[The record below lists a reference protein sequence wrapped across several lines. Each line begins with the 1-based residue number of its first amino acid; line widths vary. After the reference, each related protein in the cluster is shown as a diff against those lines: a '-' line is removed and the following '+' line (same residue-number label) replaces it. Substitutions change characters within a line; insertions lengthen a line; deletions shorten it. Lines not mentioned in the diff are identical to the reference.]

1 VTRLTSKSTRRDT
14 KLIWCGIDIHH
25 LKYFVVLS
33 EELHF
38 GRAAQRLHM
47 AQPPLSQR
55 IKDLEKELG
64 VELFHRR
71 RTGVELSEAGA
82 LLLEH
87 ARKVLDGV
95 AMAQESMRRIRP
107 GASGVLQ
114 AAVPPD
120 TNPRALQVMV
130 ETFGAAAPDVL
141 LNLHELTTVEQVER
155 LRDGELDVAV
165 VRHPLSSV
173 GFESGP
179 VASKALGVVLNAA
192 HPLASQPS
200 IGLRELQGNPL
211 IIFPRHMAPPLY
223 DHFLQSCRDAGYLPA
238 AIVHARNQHFTHGLI
253 LAGRGVHFN
262 EEPWTALPA
271 GIVWR
276 PLEDEPL
283 AWRTSALWLKSRR
296 SAETDAFAAAV
307 TAGLRAGGHG

>member
-1 VTRLTSKSTRRDT
+1 M
-14 KLIWCGIDIHH
+14 DIHH
-25 LKYFVVLS
+25 LKYFVAVS

-55 IKDLEKELG
+55 IKDLETELG
-64 VELFHRR
+64 VRLFHRR

-95 AMAQESMRRIRP
+95 ADAQESMRRIRP

-120 TNPRALQVMV
+120 TNPRALRVIV
-130 ETFGAAAPDVL
+130 EIFASAAPDVL

-165 VRHPLSSV
+165 VRHPLDSV

-179 VASKALGVVLNAA
+179 VASKALGVTLNSS
-192 HPLASQPS
+192 HPLASQTAVR
-200 IGLRELQGNPL
+200 LRDLQGDPL
-211 IIFPRHMAPPLY
+211 IIFPRQMAPPLY
-223 DHFLQSCRDAGYLPA
+223 DHFLQTCRDAGYLPA
-238 AIVHARNQHFTHGLI
+238 AIVHARNPHFTHGLI

-262 EEPWTALPA
+262 EEPWT
-271 GIVWR
+271 
-276 PLEDEPL
+276 
-283 AWRTSALWLKSRR
+283 
-296 SAETDAFAAAV
+296 
-307 TAGLRAGGHG
+307 

>member
-1 VTRLTSKSTRRDT
+1 MDL
-14 KLIWCGIDIHH
+14 HH

-55 IKDLEKELG
+55 IRDLEKELG
-64 VELFHRR
+64 VLLFHRR

-87 ARKVLDGV
+87 ARGVLDHV

-107 GASGVLQ
+107 GASGILQ
-114 AAVPPD
+114 VAVPPD
-120 TNPRALQVMV
+120 TNPAALSTMV
-130 ETFGAAAPDVL
+130 SSFGAAAPDVL

-179 VASKALGVVLNAA
+179 LFSRALGVVLNAA
-192 HPLASQPS
+192 HPLASLSSVPL
-200 IGLRELQGNPL
+200 GDLAGNPL
-211 IIFPRHMAPPLY
+211 IIFPRHMAPTLY
-223 DHFLQSCRDAGYLPA
+223 DSFLHTCRDAGYLPA

-253 LAGRGVHFN
+253 MAGRGVHFN
-262 EEPWTALPA
+262 EKPWTPLPA

-276 PLEDEPL
+276 PLVGDPL

-296 SAETDAFAAAV
+296 SAETDAFVAAV
-307 TAGLRAGGHG
+307 GAGLEAGGHEGSA

>member
-1 VTRLTSKSTRRDT
+1 M
-14 KLIWCGIDIHH
+14 DIHH

-64 VELFHRR
+64 VLLFHRR
-71 RTGVELSEAGA
+71 RTGVELSEPGA

-114 AAVPPD
+114 VAVPPD

-130 ETFGAAAPDVL
+130 ESFAAAAPDVL
-141 LNLHELTTVEQVER
+141 LSLHELTTLEQVER

-179 VASKALGVVLNAA
+179 VAGKALGVVLNAD
-192 HPLASQPS
+192 HPVAQKAS
-200 IGLRELQGNPL
+200 IGLRELQGTPL
-211 IIFPRHMAPPLY
+211 IIFPRSMAPALY
-223 DHFLQSCRDAGYLPA
+223 DHFLQTCRDAGYLPA

-262 EEPWTALPA
+262 EEPWTGLPS

-276 PLEDEPL
+276 PLEGDPL
-283 AWRTSALWLKSRR
+283 SWRTSAIWLKSRR
-296 SAETDAFAAAV
+296 SAETDAFANAV
-307 TAGLRAGGHG
+307 TAGLRAGGHS

>member
-1 VTRLTSKSTRRDT
+1 MDL
-14 KLIWCGIDIHH
+14 HH

-64 VELFHRR
+64 VQLFHRR

-87 ARKVLDGV
+87 ARGVLDHV

-107 GASGVLQ
+107 GASGILQ
-114 AAVPPD
+114 VAVPPD
-120 TNPRALQVMV
+120 TNPVALSTMV
-130 ETFGAAAPDVL
+130 SFFAASAPDVL

-179 VASKALGVVLNAA
+179 VFSRALGVVMNAS
-192 HPLASQPS
+192 HPLASAS
-200 IGLRELQGNPL
+200 SVRLGDLAGSPL
-211 IIFPRHMAPPLY
+211 IIFPRHMAPTLY
-223 DHFLQSCRDAGYLPA
+223 DSFLHTCRDAGYLPA

-253 LAGRGVHFN
+253 MAGRGVHFN
-262 EEPWTALPA
+262 EEPWTPLPA

-276 PLEDEPL
+276 PLVGDPL

-296 SAETDAFAAAV
+296 SAETDAFVAAV
-307 TAGLRAGGHG
+307 GVGLAAGGHG

>member
-14 KLIWCGIDIHH
+14 KLISCGIDIHH

-55 IKDLEKELG
+55 IKDLERELG
-64 VELFHRR
+64 VQLFHRR

-114 AAVPPD
+114 VAVPPD

-130 ETFGAAAPDVL
+130 ETFEAAVPDVL

-173 GFESGP
+173 GFDFGP
-179 VASKALGVVLNAA
+179 VVSKALGVVLNAA
-192 HPLASQPS
+192 HPLASQRS
-200 IGLRELQGNPL
+200 IGLRDLQGNPL

-223 DHFLQSCRDAGYLPA
+223 DDFLQSCRDAGYLPA

-262 EEPWTALPA
+262 EEPWTSLPA

-276 PLEDEPL
+276 SLEDEPL

-296 SAETDAFAAAV
+296 STETDSFAAAV
-307 TAGLRAGGHG
+307 TAGLRAGGHT

>member
-1 VTRLTSKSTRRDT
+1 MDF
-14 KLIWCGIDIHH
+14 HH

-87 ARKVLDGV
+87 ARGVLDHM

-107 GASGVLQ
+107 GASGILQ

-120 TNPRALQVMV
+120 TNPVALSTMV
-130 ETFGAAAPDVL
+130 SSFSSLAPDVL

-179 VASKALGVVLNAA
+179 VFSRALGVVLNAS
-192 HPLASQPS
+192 HPLASLDSARLGDLP
-200 IGLRELQGNPL
+200 GNPL
-211 IIFPRHMAPPLY
+211 IIFPRHMAPTLY
-223 DHFLQSCRDAGYLPA
+223 DSFLHTCRDAGYLPA

-253 LAGRGVHFN
+253 MAGRGVHFN
-262 EEPWTALPA
+262 EEPWTPLPS

-276 PLEDEPL
+276 PLVGDPL

-296 SAETDAFAAAV
+296 SAETDAFVAAV
-307 TAGLRAGGHG
+307 GAGLEAGGHGR

>member
-1 VTRLTSKSTRRDT
+1 M
-14 KLIWCGIDIHH
+14 DIHH

-64 VELFHRR
+64 VLLFHRR
-71 RTGVELSEAGA
+71 RSGVELSEAGA

-87 ARKVLDGV
+87 ARNVLDNV

-107 GASGVLQ
+107 GASGILQ
-114 AAVPPD
+114 VAVPPD
-120 TNPRALQVMV
+120 TNPRALSAMV
-130 ETFGAAAPDVL
+130 AAFGDAAPDVL

-179 VASKALGVVLNAA
+179 VLSRALGVVLNAS
-192 HPLASQPS
+192 HPLASLDS
-200 IGLRELQGNPL
+200 VRLGDLSGNPL

-223 DHFLQSCRDAGYLPA
+223 DSFLQTCRDAGYLPA

-262 EEPWTALPA
+262 EEPWTPLPS
-271 GIVWR
+271 GVVWR
-276 PLEDEPL
+276 PIVGDPL

-296 SAETDAFAAAV
+296 SAETDAFVAAV
-307 TAGLRAGGHG
+307 GAGLAAGGHG

>member
-1 VTRLTSKSTRRDT
+1 MDL
-14 KLIWCGIDIHH
+14 HH

-64 VELFHRR
+64 VLLFHRR

-87 ARKVLDGV
+87 ARGVLDHV

-107 GASGVLQ
+107 GASGILQ
-114 AAVPPD
+114 VAVPPD
-120 TNPRALQVMV
+120 TNPVALSTMV
-130 ETFGAAAPDVL
+130 SFFAASAPDVL

-179 VASKALGVVLNAA
+179 LYSRALGVVLNAS
-192 HPLASQPS
+192 HPLASLSSVPL
-200 IGLRELQGNPL
+200 GDLAGNPL
-211 IIFPRHMAPPLY
+211 IIFPRHMAPTLY
-223 DHFLQSCRDAGYLPA
+223 DSFLQTCRDAGYLPA

-253 LAGRGVHFN
+253 MAGRGVHFN
-262 EEPWTALPA
+262 EEPWTPLPE

-276 PLEDEPL
+276 PLVSDPL

-296 SAETDAFAAAV
+296 SAETDAFVEAV
-307 TAGLRAGGHG
+307 GAGLEAGGHG

>member
-1 VTRLTSKSTRRDT
+1 MDL
-14 KLIWCGIDIHH
+14 HH

-64 VELFHRR
+64 VQLFHRR
-71 RTGVELSEAGA
+71 RTGVELSEPGA

-87 ARKVLDGV
+87 ARNVLENV
-95 AMAQESMRRIRP
+95 AMAQESIRRIRP

-114 AAVPPD
+114 VAVPPD
-120 TNPRALQVMV
+120 TNPRSLKVMV
-130 ETFGAAAPDVL
+130 ESFASAVPDVL
-141 LNLHELTTVEQVER
+141 LNLHELTTMEQVER

-165 VRHPLSSV
+165 VRHPLNSV

-179 VASKALGVVLNAA
+179 VSSNPLGVVLNAS
-192 HPLASQPS
+192 HPLASQSS
-200 IGLRELQGNPL
+200 IRLQDLQGNPL
-211 IIFPRHMAPPLY
+211 IIFPRLMAPPLY
-223 DHFLQSCRDAGYLPA
+223 DHFLHTCRDAGYLPS
-238 AIVHARNQHFTHGLI
+238 AIVHARSQHFTHGLI
-253 LAGRGVHFN
+253 LAGRGIHFN
-262 EEPWTALPA
+262 ESPWTELPD

-276 PLEDEPL
+276 PLDSDPL
-283 AWRTSALWLKSRR
+283 AWRTSAIWLKSRR
-296 SAETDAFAAAV
+296 SAETDAFAEAV
-307 TAGLRAGGHG
+307 TAGLHAGKP

>member
-1 VTRLTSKSTRRDT
+1 MFAFMDL
-14 KLIWCGIDIHH
+14 HH
-25 LKYFVVLS
+25 LRYFVVLS

-64 VELFHRR
+64 VQLFHRR
-71 RTGVELSEAGA
+71 RTGVELSESGA

-87 ARKVLDGV
+87 ARKVLENV

-107 GASGVLQ
+107 GASGILQ
-114 AAVPPD
+114 VAVPPD
-120 TNPRALQVMV
+120 TNPRSLKVIVTSFASAV
-130 ETFGAAAPDVL
+130 PDVL
-141 LNLHELTTVEQVER
+141 LNLHELTTKEQVER

-165 VRHPLSSV
+165 VRHPLSGV

-179 VASKALGVVLNAA
+179 ILSCALGVVLNAS
-192 HPLASQPS
+192 HPLASQSS
-200 IGLRELQGNPL
+200 IRLQDLQGNPL
-211 IIFPRHMAPPLY
+211 IIFPRLMAPPLY
-223 DHFLQSCRDAGYLPA
+223 DHFLHTCRDAGYLPS

-262 EEPWTALPA
+262 ESPWTELPE

-276 PLEDEPL
+276 PLEEAPL
-283 AWRTSALWLKSRR
+283 AWRTSVLWLKSRR
-296 SAETDAFAAAV
+296 SAETDAFASAV
-307 TAGLRAGGHG
+307 TVGLQAGGHS

>member
-1 VTRLTSKSTRRDT
+1 M
-14 KLIWCGIDIHH
+14 DIHH

-38 GRAAQRLHM
+38 GRAAARLHM

-64 VELFHRR
+64 VLLFNRQR
-71 RTGVELSEAGA
+71 SGVELSEAGA

-87 ARKVLDGV
+87 ARNVLDNV

-107 GASGVLQ
+107 GASGILQ
-114 AAVPPD
+114 VAVPPD

-130 ETFGAAAPDVL
+130 EAFSAVAPDVL
-141 LNLHELTTVEQVER
+141 LNLHELTTGEQVDR

-179 VASKALGVVLNAA
+179 VASKALGVVLNAS
-192 HPLASQPS
+192 HPLATQSS
-200 IGLRELQGNPL
+200 VRLRDLQGNPL
-211 IIFPRHMAPPLY
+211 IVFPRHMAPPLY
-223 DHFLQSCRDAGYLPA
+223 DHFLQTCRDAGYLPA

-262 EEPWTALPA
+262 EEPWTELPA

-276 PLEDEPL
+276 PLEEAPL

-296 SAETDAFAAAV
+296 SAETDAFANAV
-307 TAGLRAGGHG
+307 IAGLRAGGHS

>member
-1 VTRLTSKSTRRDT
+1 MDL
-14 KLIWCGIDIHH
+14 HH

-64 VELFHRR
+64 VQLFHRR

-87 ARKVLDGV
+87 ARGVLDHV

-114 AAVPPD
+114 VAVPPD
-120 TNPRALQVMV
+120 TNPVALSTMV
-130 ETFGAAAPDVL
+130 SSFDLSSPDVL

-179 VASKALGVVLNAA
+179 VFSRALGVVLNAS
-192 HPLASQPS
+192 HPLASS
-200 IGLRELQGNPL
+200 SSVRLGDLAGSPL
-211 IIFPRHMAPPLY
+211 IIFPRHMAPTLY
-223 DHFLQSCRDAGYLPA
+223 DSFLHTCRDAGYLPA

-262 EEPWTALPA
+262 EEPWTPLPS

-276 PLEDEPL
+276 PLVGDPL

-296 SAETDAFAAAV
+296 SAETDAFVAAV
-307 TAGLRAGGHG
+307 GAGLGAGGHG

>member
-1 VTRLTSKSTRRDT
+1 MDL
-14 KLIWCGIDIHH
+14 HH

-64 VELFHRR
+64 VLLFHRR

-87 ARKVLDGV
+87 ARGVLDHV

-107 GASGVLQ
+107 GASGILQ
-114 AAVPPD
+114 VAVPPD
-120 TNPRALQVMV
+120 TNPVALSTMV
-130 ETFGAAAPDVL
+130 SSFGAAAPDVL

-155 LRDGELDVAV
+155 VRAGELDVAV

-179 VASKALGVVLNAA
+179 LYSRALGVVMNAA
-192 HPLASQPS
+192 HPLASLSSVPL
-200 IGLRELQGNPL
+200 GDLAGNPL

-223 DHFLQSCRDAGYLPA
+223 DSFLQTCRDAGYLPA

-253 LAGRGVHFN
+253 MAGRGVHFN
-262 EEPWTALPA
+262 EEPWTPLPA

-276 PLEDEPL
+276 PLVGDPL

-296 SAETDAFAAAV
+296 SAETDAFVAAV
-307 TAGLRAGGHG
+307 GAGLEAGGHG

>member
-1 VTRLTSKSTRRDT
+1 V
-14 KLIWCGIDIHH
+14 DIHH
-25 LKYFVVLS
+25 LKYFVAVS

-55 IKDLEKELG
+55 IKDLETELG
-64 VELFHRR
+64 VRLFHRR

-95 AMAQESMRRIRP
+95 ADAQESMRRIRP

-120 TNPRALQVMV
+120 TNPRALRVIV
-130 ETFGAAAPDVL
+130 EIFASAAPDVL

-165 VRHPLSSV
+165 VRHPLDSV

-179 VASKALGVVLNAA
+179 VASKALGVTLNSS
-192 HPLASQPS
+192 HPLASQTAVR
-200 IGLRELQGNPL
+200 LRDLQGDPL
-211 IIFPRHMAPPLY
+211 IIFPRQMAPPLY
-223 DHFLQSCRDAGYLPA
+223 DHFLQTCRDAGYLPA
-238 AIVHARNQHFTHGLI
+238 AIVHARNPHFTHGLI

-262 EEPWTALPA
+262 EEPWTELPA

-276 PLEDEPL
+276 PLHGGPL
-283 AWRTSALWLKSRR
+283 AWRTSALWLKSRH
-296 SAETDAFAAAV
+296 SAETDAFTAAV
-307 TAGLRAGGHG
+307 SAGLRAGGHR

>member
-1 VTRLTSKSTRRDT
+1 MDL
-14 KLIWCGIDIHH
+14 HH

-55 IKDLEKELG
+55 IKDLETELG
-64 VELFHRR
+64 VQLFHRR
-71 RTGVELSEAGA
+71 RTGVELSEPGA

-87 ARKVLDGV
+87 ARNVLENV
-95 AMAQESMRRIRP
+95 AMAQESIRRIRP

-114 AAVPPD
+114 VAVPPD
-120 TNPRALQVMV
+120 TNPTSLKVMV
-130 ETFGAAAPDVL
+130 ESFASAVPDVL
-141 LNLHELTTVEQVER
+141 LNLHELTTMEQVER

-165 VRHPLSSV
+165 VRHPLNSV

-179 VASKALGVVLNAA
+179 VSSNPLGVVLNAS
-192 HPLASQPS
+192 HPLASQSS
-200 IGLRELQGNPL
+200 IRLRNLQGNPL
-211 IIFPRHMAPPLY
+211 IIFPRLMAPPLY
-223 DHFLQSCRDAGYLPA
+223 DHFLHTCRDAGYLPS
-238 AIVHARNQHFTHGLI
+238 AIVHARSQHFTHGLI

-262 EEPWTALPA
+262 ESPWTELPD

-276 PLEDEPL
+276 PLDSDPL
-283 AWRTSALWLKSRR
+283 AWRTSAIWLKSRR
-296 SAETDAFAAAV
+296 SAETDAFVEAV
-307 TAGLRAGGHG
+307 TAGLHAGKP

>member
-1 VTRLTSKSTRRDT
+1 MDL
-14 KLIWCGIDIHH
+14 HH

-64 VELFHRR
+64 VLLFHRR

-87 ARKVLDGV
+87 ARGVLDHV

-107 GASGVLQ
+107 GASGILQ
-114 AAVPPD
+114 VAVPPD
-120 TNPRALQVMV
+120 TNPVALSTMV
-130 ETFGAAAPDVL
+130 SSFSSLAPDVL

-173 GFESGP
+173 GFESG
-179 VASKALGVVLNAA
+179 ALYSRALGVVMNAA
-192 HPLASQPS
+192 HPLAALASVPL
-200 IGLRELQGNPL
+200 GDLAGNPL
-211 IIFPRHMAPPLY
+211 IIFPRHMAPTLY
-223 DHFLQSCRDAGYLPA
+223 DSFLQTCRDAGYLPA

-253 LAGRGVHFN
+253 MAGRGVHFN
-262 EEPWTALPA
+262 EEPWTPLPE

-276 PLEDEPL
+276 PLVSDPL

-296 SAETDAFAAAV
+296 SAETDAFVEAV
-307 TAGLRAGGHG
+307 GAGLEAGGHG

>member
-1 VTRLTSKSTRRDT
+1 MEL
-14 KLIWCGIDIHH
+14 HH
-25 LKYFVVLS
+25 LRYFVVLS

-64 VELFHRR
+64 VQLFHRR

-87 ARKVLDGV
+87 ARAVLDDV
-95 AMAQESMRRIRP
+95 AMAQESIRRIRP
-107 GASGVLQ
+107 GASGILQ

-120 TNPRALQVMV
+120 TNPRALQ
-130 ETFGAAAPDVL
+130 TIIAAFARAIPDVL

-155 LRDGELDVAV
+155 LRDGELDAAV
-165 VRHPLSSV
+165 VRHPLSAV

-179 VASKALGVVLNAA
+179 VLSRPLGVLLNAG
-192 HPLASQPS
+192 HPLAAQDAVE
-200 IGLRELQGNPL
+200 LRELRGEPL
-211 IIFPRHMAPPLY
+211 LIFPRHMAPPLY
-223 DHFLQSCRDAGYLPA
+223 DAFLQSCRDDGYLPA

-262 EEPWTALPA
+262 EEPWTPLPD

-276 PLEDEPL
+276 PLTGSPL
-283 AWRTSALWLKSRR
+283 AWKTSVLWLKSRA
-296 SAETDAFAAAV
+296 SAEIEAFVAAV
-307 TAGLRAGGHG
+307 GEGLRAGGHH

>member
-1 VTRLTSKSTRRDT
+1 MDL
-14 KLIWCGIDIHH
+14 HH

-64 VELFHRR
+64 VQLFHRR

-87 ARKVLDGV
+87 ARGVLDHV

-107 GASGVLQ
+107 GASGILQ
-114 AAVPPD
+114 VAVPPD
-120 TNPRALQVMV
+120 TNPVALSTMV
-130 ETFGAAAPDVL
+130 STFAASAPDVL

-165 VRHPLSSV
+165 VRHPFSSV

-179 VASKALGVVLNAA
+179 VFSRALGVVMNAS
-192 HPLASQPS
+192 HPLASAS
-200 IGLRELQGNPL
+200 SVRLGDLAGSPL
-211 IIFPRHMAPPLY
+211 IIFPRYMAPTLY
-223 DHFLQSCRDAGYLPA
+223 DSFLHTCRDAGYLPA

-253 LAGRGVHFN
+253 MAGRGVHFN
-262 EEPWTALPA
+262 EEPWTPLPA

-276 PLEDEPL
+276 PLVGDPL

-296 SAETDAFAAAV
+296 SAETDAFVAAV
-307 TAGLRAGGHG
+307 GAGLEAGGHG

>member
-1 VTRLTSKSTRRDT
+1 MDL
-14 KLIWCGIDIHH
+14 HH

-64 VELFHRR
+64 VLLFHRR

-87 ARKVLDGV
+87 ARGGVLDHV

-107 GASGVLQ
+107 GASGILQ
-114 AAVPPD
+114 VAVPPD
-120 TNPRALQVMV
+120 TNPVALSTMV
-130 ETFGAAAPDVL
+130 SSFGAAAPPDVL

-179 VASKALGVVLNAA
+179 LYSRALGVVMNAA
-192 HPLASQPS
+192 HPLASLSSVPL
-200 IGLRELQGNPL
+200 GDLAGNPL
-211 IIFPRHMAPPLY
+211 IIFPRHMAPTLY
-223 DHFLQSCRDAGYLPA
+223 DSFLHTCRDAGICLRLLSMRGISTSCTA
-238 AIVHARNQHFTHGLI
+238 DHGRSW
-253 LAGRGVHFN
+253 GG
-262 EEPWTALPA
+262 ALQ
-271 GIVWR
+271 
-276 PLEDEPL
+276 
-283 AWRTSALWLKSRR
+283 
-296 SAETDAFAAAV
+296 
-307 TAGLRAGGHG
+307 

>member
-1 VTRLTSKSTRRDT
+1 MDL
-14 KLIWCGIDIHH
+14 HH

-64 VELFHRR
+64 VLLFHRR

-87 ARKVLDGV
+87 ARGVLDHV

-114 AAVPPD
+114 VAVPPD
-120 TNPRALQVMV
+120 TNPVALSTMV
-130 ETFGAAAPDVL
+130 SSFATSAPDVL

-173 GFESGP
+173 GFASGP
-179 VASKALGVVLNAA
+179 VFSRALGVVMNAS
-192 HPLASQPS
+192 HPLASLS
-200 IGLRELQGNPL
+200 SVRLGDLAGSPL
-211 IIFPRHMAPPLY
+211 IIFPRHMAPTLY
-223 DHFLQSCRDAGYLPA
+223 DSFLHTCRDAGYLPA

-253 LAGRGVHFN
+253 MAGRGVHFN
-262 EEPWTALPA
+262 EEPWTPLPS

-276 PLEDEPL
+276 PLVGDPL

-296 SAETDAFAAAV
+296 SAETDAFVAAV
-307 TAGLRAGGHG
+307 GAGLEAGGHVA

>member
-1 VTRLTSKSTRRDT
+1 MDF
-14 KLIWCGIDIHH
+14 HH

-87 ARKVLDGV
+87 ARGVLDHM

-107 GASGVLQ
+107 GASGILQ

-120 TNPRALQVMV
+120 TNPVALSTMV
-130 ETFGAAAPDVL
+130 SSFSSLAPDVL

-179 VASKALGVVLNAA
+179 VFSRGLGVVLNAS
-192 HPLASQPS
+192 HPLASLDSVRLGDLP
-200 IGLRELQGNPL
+200 GNPL
-211 IIFPRHMAPPLY
+211 IIFPRHMAPTLY
-223 DHFLQSCRDAGYLPA
+223 DSFLHTCRDFGYLPA

-253 LAGRGVHFN
+253 MAGRGVHFN
-262 EEPWTALPA
+262 EEPWTPLPP

-276 PLEDEPL
+276 PLVGDPL

-296 SAETDAFAAAV
+296 SAETDAFVAAV
-307 TAGLRAGGHG
+307 GSGLGAGGHG